1 MLWALCVKFWC
12 VAGRRVSRRPGRPR
26 SSVFSGCVL
35 SLLLPWCS
43 ITPCPCGPTLRAGL
57 PPRGLWASRVLPVS
71 WTLTYELYFYL
82 LFFGLLWFPERI
94 RGRVLIL
101 LGAMVWVCVA
111 DRVRR

>member
-1 MLWALCVKFWC
+1 M
-12 VAGRRVSRRPGRPR
+12 
-26 SSVFSGCVL
+26 
-35 SLLLPWCS
+35 
-43 ITPCPCGPTLRAGL
+43 
-57 PPRGLWASRVLPVS
+57 S

-111 DRVRR
+111 DRVRRCWPSS